1 MSVQKPLKLDADAFC
16 VSYASLPEL
25 NRMGGWQRRYLH
37 YRNETAVIEVA
48 EVHVAKK
55 PDTYLVSR
63 KTGVLFDMAGNCMS
77 SAQIRLGGVTTEK
90 LRPLAYQGF
99 PAFTVSENAPTEK
112 PTRKKKEAAVA

>member
-16 VSYASLPEL
+16 VSYASLPDL
-25 NRMGGWQRRYLH
+25 NRLSGWQRRYLH

-48 EVHVAKK
+48 EVQVARK

-63 KTGVLFDMAGNCMS
+63 KTGVLFDMNGNCMS
-77 SAQIRLGGVTTEK
+77 SAQIRLGSVITEK
-90 LRPLAYQGF
+90 PRLLARLCF

-112 PTRKKKEAAVA
+112 PKRKKKKATPA

>member
-16 VSYASLPEL
+16 VSYALLPDL
-25 NRMGGWQRRYLH
+25 NRLSGWQRRYLH

-48 EVHVAKK
+48 EVQVARK

-63 KTGVLFDMAGNCMS
+63 KTGVLFDMNGNCMS
-77 SAQIRLGGVTTEK
+77 SAQIRLGSVITEK
-90 LRPLAYQGF
+90 PRLLARRCF

-112 PTRKKKEAAVA
+112 PKRKKKEATPA

>member
-1 MSVQKPLKLDADAFC
+1 MTVQKPLRLDADAFC

-48 EVHVAKK
+48 EVQVARK

-63 KTGVLFDMAGNCMS
+63 KTGVLFDMNDNCMS

-90 LRPLAYQGF
+90 PRPLAYQGF

-112 PTRKKKEAAVA
+112 PKRKKKEAAVA

>member
-16 VSYASLPEL
+16 VSYASLPDL
-25 NRMGGWQRRYLH
+25 NRLSGWQRRYLH
-37 YRNETAVIEVA
+37 YRNETAAIEVA
-48 EVHVAKK
+48 EVHVARK

-77 SAQIRLGGVTTEK
+77 SAQIRLGSVTTEK

-99 PAFTVSENAPTEK
+99 PTFTVSENAPTEK
-112 PTRKKKEAAVA
+112 PKRKKKEATPA